1 MEMNKNLKEMNT
13 KTNHLQS
20 DVISEILPPTKW
32 QWLILWVGPEKGE
45 ILQDNSFAQR
55 TDIHLGGAGEILGA
69 RYYLGGAGEI
79 LGARYYGRTHITTM
93 PAREILGA
101 SARYYG
107 RTHITTMLTMCRTH
121 ITTMPSDKWNI
132 TTMPHNNAYKVNA

>member
-1 MEMNKNLKEMNT
+1 M
-13 KTNHLQS
+13 
-20 DVISEILPPTKW
+20 
-32 QWLILWVGPEKGE
+32 GPEKGE

-55 TDIHLGGAGEILGA
+55 TDIH
-69 RYYLGGAGEI
+69 LGGAGEI

-121 ITTMPSDKWNI
+121 ITTMPSDK
-132 TTMPHNNAYKVNA
+132 

>member
-93 PAREILGA
+93 
-101 SARYYG
+101 
-107 RTHITTMLTMCRTH
+107 LTMCRTH

-132 TTMPHNNAYKVNA
+132 TTMPTKNDRNIIECK